1 MATDAELLDQARAV
15 QERAWCPYS
24 KFSVGVALVDAEGGV
39 HLGCNVENASFGLT
53 VCAERVAIQSAVAA
67 GARSFTRM
75 ALVTSGQE
83 AVAPCGA
90 CRQVLA
96 EFAPAL
102 RIVTVGADGR
112 TVEWGLDELLP
123 KQFSL

>member
-1 MATDAELLDQARAV
+1 MPTDAELLAQARAV

-24 KFSVGVALVDAEGGV
+24 KFSVGVALVDADGGV

-53 VCAERVAIQSAVAA
+53 VCAERVAVQSAVAA

-75 ALVTSGQE
+75 ALVTSADE
-83 AVAPCGA
+83 AIAPCGA

-96 EFAPAL
+96 EFAPSL
-102 RIVTVGADGR
+102 RIVTLDGNGKS
-112 TVEWGLDELLP
+112 VEWGLDELLP